1 MSGTFTRIASKAAAV
16 ARSDFERWT
25 ADSSSASGDAL
36 GSVIRRA
43 DAGVLRKT
51 FARDRPDSNPIHGP
65 MPRRSTTVKSEWLIG
80 PAPAMAT
87 RFAFWRKI
95 DEAALAEKHAQPG
108 LLSDFILGSQ
118 DGLVNVLGV
127 ILGVAIAS
135 YKYPNPIAIILAGGL
150 AAAFAESISMGAV
163 AYTSTVA
170 RRDHYA
176 AEVERERREMQDLPD
191 LERNEVREILERWD
205 FHGEE
210 LEDMVGKITSKP
222 KAWLELMMAHELNLA
237 PVEKTQARK
246 SAILVGLAAILGSL
260 VPLIP
265 FIVIGRDILLG
276 IAVSLVVSAITLFLI
291 GWWKAWT
298 TVGRPTRSGVEM
310 AISGL
315 ASATAGLRIPF
326 LVSGRPGPL
335 APPPPAATP

>member
-1 MSGTFTRIASKAAAV
+1 
-16 ARSDFERWT
+16 
-25 ADSSSASGDAL
+25 
-36 GSVIRRA
+36 
-43 DAGVLRKT
+43 
-51 FARDRPDSNPIHGP
+51 
-65 MPRRSTTVKSEWLIG
+65 
-80 PAPAMAT
+80 MAT

-95 DEAALAEKHAQPG
+95 EEDSLAEKHAQPG

-135 YKYPNPIAIILAGGL
+135 YRYPNPLAIILAGGL
-150 AAAFAESISMGAV
+150 AAAFAESISLGAV
-163 AYTSTVA
+163 AYTSTAA

-176 AEVERERREMQDLPD
+176 AEVERERQEMQDLPD
-191 LERNEVREILERWD
+191 LERNEVREIFQRWD

-210 LEDMVGKITSKP
+210 LEEMVNKITSKP

-276 IAVSLVVSAITLFLI
+276 IVVSVVVSAITLFLI
-291 GWWKAWT
+291 GWWKART
-298 TVGRPTRSGVEM
+298 TVGRPTRSGVQM
-310 AISGL
+310 AIIGL
-315 ASATAGLRIPF
+315 ASAIAGFGIAF
-326 LVSGRPGPL
+326 LVSGGL
-335 APPPPAATP
+335 GA

>member
-1 MSGTFTRIASKAAAV
+1 
-16 ARSDFERWT
+16 
-25 ADSSSASGDAL
+25 
-36 GSVIRRA
+36 
-43 DAGVLRKT
+43 
-51 FARDRPDSNPIHGP
+51 
-65 MPRRSTTVKSEWLIG
+65 
-80 PAPAMAT
+80 MAT

-95 DEAALAEKHAQPG
+95 EEDSLAEKHAQPG

-135 YKYPNPIAIILAGGL
+135 YRYPNPIAIILAGGL

-176 AEVERERREMQDLPD
+176 AEVERERQEMQDLPD

-210 LEDMVGKITSKP
+210 LEEMVDKITSKP

-291 GWWKAWT
+291 GWWKART
-298 TVGRPTRSGVEM
+298 TVGRPTRSGVQM
-310 AISGL
+310 AIIGL
-315 ASATAGLRIPF
+315 ASAIAGFGIAF
-326 LVSGRPGPL
+326 LVSGGVG
-335 APPPPAATP
+335 A